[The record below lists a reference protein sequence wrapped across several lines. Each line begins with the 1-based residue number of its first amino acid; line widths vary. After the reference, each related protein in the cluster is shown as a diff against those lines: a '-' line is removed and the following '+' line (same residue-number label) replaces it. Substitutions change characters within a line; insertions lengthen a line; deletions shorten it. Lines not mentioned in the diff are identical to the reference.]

1 MRLKLLPTCSWLALR
16 RIHRALKYFW
26 ISKRFALYFV
36 CPHRQ
41 EVQILSYKI
50 FSTLYAPTNKWSA
63 HFPLELLRARFLC
76 LSSSLPLSVALL
88 CTLEHTIILASSCE
102 GILLVHIII
111 VSVIF
116 PIFGGFFGILISYR
130 SLPFFL
136 IEHSAL
142 LVVTPLLSFSFSLF
156 FTFAQFGFS
165 CTHNNNRCHTSF
177 FSMSRLLPVLLLIIN
192 DCEFSARCW
201 LSQRPRS

>member
-1 MRLKLLPTCSWLALR
+1 MKCS
-16 RIHRALKYFW
+16 
-26 ISKRFALYFV
+26 
-36 CPHRQ
+36 
-41 EVQILSYKI
+41 
-50 FSTLYAPTNKWSA
+50 FSTWIVARSFSLSLFLSPSPSYAHSNTRSFWHGVAKAFSFCTLYLSA
-63 HFPLELLRARFLC
+63 LNFPYSVGFSVFSFHIVRR
-76 LSSSLPLSVALL
+76 SLPL
-88 CTLEHTIILASSCE
+88 
-102 GILLVHIII
+102 
-111 VSVIF
+111 
-116 PIFGGFFGILISYR
+116 
-130 SLPFFL
+130 FL

-177 FSMSRLLPVLLLIIN
+177 FSMSRLLPVLFLIIN